1 MPVARL
7 FGISKTMCAPTVPT
21 WRPPSWREP
30 HHHPPDHEKECVGV
44 EIDTPLMAACTFQHV
59 VVLTGQIVRR
69 PSRNL
74 FTRSCVG
81 ASCLHAAKRSCLNR
95 VSVCWNLAALSLHL
109 TWRINDV
116 GDLNLAWVVFVS
128 GFPSWIHGW
137 CWQGFSL
144 LRFTTIIS
152 AFNLTNGWRLLIFF

>member
-1 MPVARL
+1 MPAARL
-7 FGISKTMCAPTVPT
+7 YGNSKTTCASTVPT

-109 TWRINDV
+109 TWRIKWRWRFKFGMSCFCFRLPLMDSW
-116 GDLNLAWVVFVS
+116 LMLA
-128 GFPSWIHGW
+128 GI
-137 CWQGFSL
+137 L
-144 LRFTTIIS
+144 AT
-152 AFNLTNGWRLLIFF
+152 